1 MRHDAQ
7 LGNALVHRPLS
18 THVNYHPEK
27 EARMASIIEFYHKA
41 NARALDRWNG
51 GEGPMTSTCRGKVGV
66 TTPTMPEPSAKD
78 LAGSVLARNLLRHAL
93 TWAWAGRSPVTF
105 EPGGA
110 FASPMGRGT
119 WTTVPSPWRKDSV
132 HVALNGHS
140 YLLMF
145 LSEKWAFVAVRCDD
159 EDVSYGRVLNAE
171 TPPGRLVF

>member
-1 MRHDAQ
+1 
-7 LGNALVHRPLS
+7 
-18 THVNYHPEK
+18 
-27 EARMASIIEFYHKA
+27 
-41 NARALDRWNG
+41 
-51 GEGPMTSTCRGKVGV
+51 
-66 TTPTMPEPSAKD
+66 MPEPSAKD
-78 LAGSVLARNLLRHAL
+78 LAGSALARNLLRHAL
-93 TWAWAGRSPVTF
+93 TWAWSGRSPVTF